1 MKFKYIVLIDDDDAV
16 NYYHQYVLE
25 NMNCTENILIGRN
38 IEDAVKILKSVQ
50 EINDVD
56 PSLVILDVN
65 MPRYNGFEFV
75 TKYYEVFQE
84 LKKRNVMIIFLTT
97 SNNPQDIAKAN
108 ELKIV
113 SGYKQKP
120 LTEEMIKELQDKVYA
135 D

>member
-38 IEDAVKILKSVQ
+38 IEDAVSILMTVQ
-50 EINDVD
+50 KINDVN

-65 MPRYNGFEFV
+65 MPKYNGFEFV

-84 LKKRNVMIIFLTT
+84 LKRRNVMIIFLTT
-97 SNNPQDIAKAN
+97 SNNPQDIEKAN
-108 ELKIV
+108 ELEVV
-113 SGYKQKP
+113 SDYKQKP
-120 LTEEMIKELQDKVYA
+120 MTEEMIKELQDMLGVK
-135 D
+135 

>member
-38 IEDAVKILKSVQ
+38 IEDAVEILKKVQ

-65 MPRYNGFEFV
+65 MPKYNGFEFV
-75 TKYYEVFQE
+75 TKYYDVFQE
-84 LKKRNVMIIFLTT
+84 LKRRNIMIIFLTT
-97 SNNPQDIAKAN
+97 SNNPQDIEKAN
-108 ELKIV
+108 ELEIV
-113 SGYKQKP
+113 SDYKQKP
-120 LTEEMIKELQDKVYA
+120 MTEEMIIELQNKVYA
-135 D
+135 E

>member
-25 NMNCTENILIGRN
+25 NMDCTENILIGRN
-38 IEDAVKILKSVQ
+38 IDDAVKILQTVQ

-84 LKKRNVMIIFLTT
+84 LKRRNVMIVFLTT
-97 SNNPQDIAKAN
+97 SNNPQDIEKAN
-108 ELKIV
+108 KLEIV
-113 SGYKQKP
+113 SDYKQKP
-120 LTEEMIKELQDKVYA
+120 MTEEMIKELQERVYA
-135 D
+135 E

>member
-38 IEDAVKILKSVQ
+38 IDDAVKILKTVQ

-75 TKYYEVFQE
+75 TKYYDVFQE
-84 LKKRNVMIIFLTT
+84 LKRRNIMIIFLTT
-97 SNNPQDIAKAN
+97 SNNPQDIEKAN
-108 ELKIV
+108 ELEIV
-113 SGYKQKP
+113 SDYKQKP
-120 LTEEMIKELQDKVYA
+120 MTEEMIIELQNKVYA
-135 D
+135 E